1 MLSRIASAAR
11 PLVRQM
17 SGDAAQAAK
26 DATLWK
32 YIGFAATAGSMV
44 FAGVKVNTLFGL
56 FFFFIVVTSLLPQVT
71 GHLSHDHHIE
81 DPIKYPYL
89 RKRDKAYPWACQ
101 DCTLFDGAC
110 KVSSPLVLPVLV
122 VPCNFLQ
129 AAARG
134 ESHH

>member
-1 MLSRIASAAR
+1 MLSRIASVAR

-44 FAGVKVNTLFGL
+44 FAGVKVNTLFVL

-89 RKRDKAYPWACQ
+89 RKREKAYPWACQ

-110 KVSSPLVLPVLV
+110 KVSSPLVFPVPA

>member
-1 MLSRIASAAR
+1 MLSRIATAAR

-32 YIGFAATAGSMV
+32 YIGFAATAGSLT
-44 FAGVKVNTLFGL
+44 FAGVKVSPRLPPSSPCYP
-56 FFFFIVVTSLLPQVT
+56 VTSSLRQVS

-81 DPIKYPYL
+81 DPIKYPFL
-89 RKRDKAYPWACQ
+89 RKRDKAFPWACQ

-110 KVSSPLVLPVLV
+110 KVSSPTVFISVCFLV
-122 VPCNFLQ
+122 
-129 AAARG
+129 
-134 ESHH
+134 S